1 MNTYRSLDPLGGLL
15 TTQAVTKGPH
25 TTPGSQSC
33 QHTPHT
39 GLVSLDISCSCAG
52 PSSDCFRGPRG
63 VLQALIKNSS
73 GTEVCLAERGWS
85 WTKRRLETRPGM
97 PGGKCRRAAFKFQIQ
112 DVANVLHTS
121 KVQLVTV
128 THTLI
133 NLKNEG
139 PYTIPIAV
147 RNG

>member
-1 MNTYRSLDPLGGLL
+1 
-15 TTQAVTKGPH
+15 
-25 TTPGSQSC
+25 
-33 QHTPHT
+33 
-39 GLVSLDISCSCAG
+39 
-52 PSSDCFRGPRG
+52 
-63 VLQALIKNSS
+63 
-73 GTEVCLAERGWS
+73 
-85 WTKRRLETRPGM
+85 M

-112 DVANVLHTS
+112 VVANVLHTS

-147 RNG
+147 RTG